1 MDHDIY
7 WKRDRAENKNE
18 ICMHIFNNEY
28 ICDLFFRLFVKW
40 NFLFFMPWHCVF
52 TRASQYLARILLL
65 PFFFH
70 LFMSLNNNSIWN
82 MNMNQSINHSI
93 HIAKSHGYRLI
104 RVLHL
109 VKSKISKKNSFKW
122 KWWARACDFILEKI
136 VSFFWQ
142 IVRLNR
148 LTVWIDFNST
158 PLIA

>member
-1 MDHDIY
+1 MKYACTYSTMNISV
-7 WKRDRAENKNE
+7 
-18 ICMHIFNNEY
+18 IF
-28 ICDLFFRLFVKW
+28 FFRLFVKW

-122 KWWARACDFILEKI
+122 KWWARACDFMLEKI
-136 VSFFWQ
+136 VSFFLANCT
-142 IVRLNR
+142 IKSINSMNR
-148 LTVWIDFNST
+148 F
-158 PLIA
+158 

>member
-65 PFFFH
+65 PFFYH
-70 LFMSLNNNSIWN
+70 LFMSQNNNSIWN
-82 MNMNQSINHSI
+82 MNMNQSII
-93 HIAKSHGYRLI
+93 QF
-104 RVLHL
+104 
-109 VKSKISKKNSFKW
+109 ISQNLMVIGSSEFCTLLNQKFPK
-122 KWWARACDFILEKI
+122 KI
-136 VSFFWQ
+136 VLNGNDELVLVILSWRKLLVFFWQ

>member
-1 MDHDIY
+1 MKYACTYSTMNISV
-7 WKRDRAENKNE
+7 
-18 ICMHIFNNEY
+18 IF
-28 ICDLFFRLFVKW
+28 FFRLFVKW

-70 LFMSLNNNSIWN
+70 LFMSQNNNSIWN
-82 MNMNQSINHSI
+82 MNMNQSII
-93 HIAKSHGYRLI
+93 QF
-104 RVLHL
+104 
-109 VKSKISKKNSFKW
+109 ISQNLMVIGSSEFCTLLNQKFPK
-122 KWWARACDFILEKI
+122 KI
-136 VSFFWQ
+136 VLNGNDELVLVILSWRKLLVFFWQ

>member
-65 PFFFH
+65 PFFYH
-70 LFMSLNNNSIWN
+70 LFMSQNNNSIWN
-82 MNMNQSINHSI
+82 MNMNQSII
-93 HIAKSHGYRLI
+93 QF
-104 RVLHL
+104 
-109 VKSKISKKNSFKW
+109 ISQNLMVIGSSEFCTLLNQKFPK
-122 KWWARACDFILEKI
+122 KI
-136 VSFFWQ
+136 VLNGNDELVLVILSWRKLLVFFLANCT
-142 IVRLNR
+142 IKSINSMNR
-148 LTVWIDFNST
+148 F
-158 PLIA
+158 